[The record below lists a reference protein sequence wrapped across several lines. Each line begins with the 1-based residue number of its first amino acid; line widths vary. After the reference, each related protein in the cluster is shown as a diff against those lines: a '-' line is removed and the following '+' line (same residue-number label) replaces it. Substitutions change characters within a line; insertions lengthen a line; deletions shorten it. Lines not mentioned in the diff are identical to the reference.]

1 MLKFSGSS
9 CLISGP
15 ICYKN
20 WIQDSFQDHHTNMLS
35 HIVITMQHQTQHSLH
50 KHIST
55 DSLSPKQSPSSRLQQ
70 QNVTTLHSHTQYTYS
85 SCHYSIYMHVHTLL
99 QYAVRTQTSES
110 AKKWFLLCSIHNH
123 SCELCQQTLK
133 QACFQEYPEAQFAFK
148 NLMIH
153 IFCNSHYVSH
163 FAAFFIVART

>member
-15 ICYKN
+15 ICKIH

-35 HIVITMQHQTQHSLH
+35 HIAITIKHPTQHSLH

-55 DSLSPKQSPSSRLQQ
+55 DIVSPKQSPSSRLQQ

-85 SCHYSIYMHVHTLL
+85 SCHYFIYMHVHTLKHS
-99 QYAVRTQTSES
+99 VRTQTSES
-110 AKKWFLLCSIHNH
+110 AKKWFTTTLA
-123 SCELCQQTLK
+123 SCVNRHWNRHASRSTRK
-133 QACFQEYPEAQFAFK
+133 R
-148 NLMIH
+148 NLRSKIWWFTV
-153 IFCNSHYVSH
+153 FCNSHYVSH
-163 FAAFFIVART
+163 FAAFFIVARA